1 MMYGDWIGR
10 WGRAFP
16 EKEALVDAIH
26 NQRYTY
32 GQLADDI
39 YRMANFLNAGL
50 NIRRGDRVACLALNR
65 AAIIK
70 LFFALSRLGATLVPL
85 NFRLA
90 PAEFIYYLEDAAPK
104 AIFFD
109 KAHQQGVDEFKSKT
123 DVRHYVCFDEDD
135 SVGQALPKVWPTLSA
150 QPPPEVEIGPD
161 DPQLIIYTSGTTGL
175 PKGVILTY
183 GMITWNAINTN
194 LGWDLRSDDKTIL
207 HAAMFYTAG
216 WNVFTLPLFQ
226 CRGVNILIQSFDPDL
241 ILDLIASEGVTVF
254 FGVPTMFQMLI
265 ESAKFASTDFSTVR
279 FMVSGGAP
287 LSLDIIE
294 TFKTQKSIRIWEGY
308 GLTEVGPNNFMANGK
323 PGTLGHP
330 MPCVDVKIVDSDG
343 NEVGVGTQGEIFLRG
358 PHACAGYWNKPDAS
372 KNAFKD
378 GWFRTGDLG
387 RVDADGHYSI
397 VGRLKDMIISGGANI
412 YPAEIERV
420 IETHPAVV
428 GAAVI
433 GVPDPK
439 WGEVGKAIVEL
450 KSDAFLTIEE
460 LQSFLQ
466 ERIGKFKIP
475 KYLAVTESL
484 PRTPASEKIQKFI
497 LKEQHGRA
505 DNA

>member
-1 MMYGDWIGR
+1 
-10 WGRAFP
+10 
-16 EKEALVDAIH
+16 
-26 NQRYTY
+26 
-32 GQLADDI
+32 
-39 YRMANFLNAGL
+39 
-50 NIRRGDRVACLALNR
+50 
-65 AAIIK
+65 
-70 LFFALSRLGATLVPL
+70 
-85 NFRLA
+85 
-90 PAEFIYYLEDAAPK
+90 
-104 AIFFD
+104 
-109 KAHQQGVDEFKSKT
+109 
-123 DVRHYVCFDEDD
+123 
-135 SVGQALPKVWPTLSA
+135 
-150 QPPPEVEIGPD
+150 
-161 DPQLIIYTSGTTGL
+161 
-175 PKGVILTY
+175 
-183 GMITWNAINTN
+183 
-194 LGWDLRSDDKTIL
+194 
-207 HAAMFYTAG
+207 
-216 WNVFTLPLFQ
+216 
-226 CRGVNILIQSFDPDL
+226 
-241 ILDLIASEGVTVF
+241 
-254 FGVPTMFQMLI
+254 MFQMLI

-287 LSLDIIE
+287 LGHDIIE

-323 PGTLGHP
+323 PGTIGHP

-343 NEVGVGTQGEIFLRG
+343 NEVDTGTQGEILLKG
-358 PHACAGYWNKPDAS
+358 PHTCAGYLNKPDAS
-372 KNAFKD
+372 KKAFRD

-387 RVDADGHYSI
+387 QVDADGHYSI

-450 KSDAFLTIEE
+450 KSGASLSIEE
-460 LQSFLQ
+460 LQSFLK
-466 ERIGKFKIP
+466 ERLGKFKIP

-497 LKEQHGRA
+497 LKERHGNA

>member
-1 MMYGDWIGR
+1 MIYGDWIGR
-10 WGRAFP
+10 LGRAFP

-26 NQRYTY
+26 NRRYTY
-32 GQLADDI
+32 GRLVDDI
-39 YRMANFLNAGL
+39 HRMANFLNDNLDIG
-50 NIRRGDRVACLALNR
+50 RGDRVACLALNR
-65 AAIIK
+65 AAVIK
-70 LFFALSRLGATLVPL
+70 LFFALSRLGAILVPL

-90 PAEFIYYLEDAAPK
+90 AAEFIYYLEDSAPK

-109 KAHQQGVDEFKSKT
+109 KVHQNSVSDFKSN
-123 DVRHYVCFDEDD
+123 VNLNHYVCFDDDD
-135 SVGQALPKVWPTLSA
+135 SVGLALPKIWPKLRTVPL
-150 QPPPEVEIGPD
+150 PEVGLGPD
-161 DPQLIIYTSGTTGL
+161 DPQLIIYTSGTSGL
-175 PKGVILTY
+175 AKAVILTH

-241 ILDLIASEGVTVF
+241 ILDLIGREGVTVF

-287 LSLDIIE
+287 LSHDILE

-308 GLTEVGPNNFMANGK
+308 GLTEVGPNNFLANGK
-323 PGTLGHP
+323 PGTIGHP
-330 MPCVDVKIVDSDG
+330 MPCVDVKIVDSDA
-343 NEVGVGTQGEIFLRG
+343 NEVGTGTQGEILLKG
-358 PHACAGYWNKPDAS
+358 PHTCAGYWNKPDAS
-372 KNAFKD
+372 KKAFRE

-387 RVDADGHYSI
+387 QVDADGHYSI

-412 YPAEIERV
+412 YPAEIERA

-450 KSDAFLTIEE
+450 KSDAALTIEE
-460 LQSFLQ
+460 LQSFLK
-466 ERIGKFKIP
+466 ERLGKFKIP
-475 KYLAVTESL
+475 KYLAVTEKL

-497 LKEQHGRA
+497 LKEQHGNA
-505 DNA
+505 DHA

>member
-1 MMYGDWIGR
+1 
-10 WGRAFP
+10 
-16 EKEALVDAIH
+16 
-26 NQRYTY
+26 
-32 GQLADDI
+32 
-39 YRMANFLNAGL
+39 
-50 NIRRGDRVACLALNR
+50 
-65 AAIIK
+65 
-70 LFFALSRLGATLVPL
+70 
-85 NFRLA
+85 
-90 PAEFIYYLEDAAPK
+90 
-104 AIFFD
+104 
-109 KAHQQGVDEFKSKT
+109 
-123 DVRHYVCFDEDD
+123 VRHYVCFDEDD
-135 SVGQALPKVWPTLSA
+135 SVGQALPNVWPTLSVE
-150 QPPPEVEIGPD
+150 PPPQVEILPD

-175 PKGVILTY
+175 PKGVILTH

-226 CRGVNILIQSFDPDL
+226 CRGVNILIQRFDPDL
-241 ILDLIASEGVTVF
+241 ILDLIAREGVTVF
-254 FGVPTMFQMLI
+254 FGVPTMFQMLS
-265 ESAKFASTDFSTVR
+265 ESVKFATTDFSTVR
-279 FMVSGGAP
+279 FLVSGGAP
-287 LSLDIIE
+287 LGHDILE

-330 MPCVDVKIVDSDG
+330 MPFVDVKIVDSDD
-343 NEVGVGTQGEIFLRG
+343 NELGAGTQGEIFLRG

-372 KNAFKD
+372 EKAFRD

-387 RVDADGHYSI
+387 QLDADGNYSI

-412 YPAEIERV
+412 YPAEIERA

-428 GAAVI
+428 GVAVI

-450 KSDAFLTIEE
+450 KSGASLTIEE
-460 LQSFLQ
+460 LQSFLKQ
-466 ERIGKFKIP
+466 RLGKFKIP
-475 KYLAVTESL
+475 KYLAVIESL

-497 LKEQHGRA
+497 LKERYGNA
-505 DNA
+505 DNT